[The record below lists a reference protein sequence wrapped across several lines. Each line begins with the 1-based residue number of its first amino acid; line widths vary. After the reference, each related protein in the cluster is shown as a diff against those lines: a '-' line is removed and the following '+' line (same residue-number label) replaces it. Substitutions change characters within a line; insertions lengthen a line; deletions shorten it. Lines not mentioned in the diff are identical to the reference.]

1 MKMLAFEHE
10 CTKPTRLRGTV
21 PWLKMFSLHA
31 ERLLAYAPPPG
42 TAKKLATV
50 VGSAVNGRGPELT
63 ESAAYPEKL
72 CDCIAQFHMDFL
84 CRSGK
89 RARPSDDEEHP
100 VMKSSRL
107 AE

>member
-1 MKMLAFEHE
+1 MHKTDKAMGHCALAEGVQSA
-10 CTKPTRLRGTV
+10 RRRAAGIG
-21 PWLKMFSLHA
+21 
-31 ERLLAYAPPPG
+31 PPG

-63 ESAAYPEKL
+63 ESAAYPEKF
-72 CDCIAQFHMDFL
+72 CDCIVKFHMDFL

-100 VMKSSRL
+100 VLKSSRL